1 MTAKIKLNAASG
13 GGSFSLQA
21 PSSSA
26 YNRVFTLPDVAD
38 ATMATLN
45 GISEFDQWYLT
56 SDVSNSGND
65 AVIEQIV
72 KQLDKLVDVIEVSEI
87 TSSDHIEREIV
98 FVKIKDS
105 DTENEN
111 LKSLKTNEFLKIHK
125 AENGH
130 AIIECVDS
138 PENVNE
144 FINTVKDIAIK
155 IIRSGAVGI
164 GS

>member
-1 MTAKIKLNAASG
+1 MRHIISVLLENESG
-13 GGSFSLQA
+13 ALSRVAGLFSARSFNIESLSVA
-21 PSSSA
+21 PSE
-26 YNRVFTLPDVAD
+26 D
-38 ATMATLN
+38 
-45 GISEFDQWYLT
+45 LT
-56 SDVSNSGND
+56 ASRMTIVTSGND

-125 AENGH
+125 AEKGH

>member
-1 MTAKIKLNAASG
+1 MRHIISVLLENESG
-13 GGSFSLQA
+13 ALSRVAGLFSARSFNIESLSVA
-21 PSSSA
+21 PSE
-26 YNRVFTLPDVAD
+26 D
-38 ATMATLN
+38 
-45 GISEFDQWYLT
+45 LT
-56 SDVSNSGND
+56 ASRMTIVTSGND
-65 AVIEQIV
+65 A
-72 KQLDKLVDVIEVSEI
+72 VIEVSEI

-105 DTENEN
+105 DIENEN

>member
-1 MTAKIKLNAASG
+1 MRHIISVLLENESG
-13 GGSFSLQA
+13 ALSRVAGLFSARSFNIESLSVA
-21 PSSSA
+21 PSED
-26 YNRVFTLPDVAD
+26 FTASRMTIV
-38 ATMATLN
+38 T
-45 GISEFDQWYLT
+45 
-56 SDVSNSGND
+56 SGND

-105 DTENEN
+105 DTDNEN
-111 LKSLKTNEFLKIHK
+111 LKSLKTIEFLKIHK

-138 PENVNE
+138 PENINE
-144 FINTVKDIAIK
+144 FINAVKDIAIK

-164 GS
+164 SS

>member
-1 MTAKIKLNAASG
+1 MRHIISVLLENESG
-13 GGSFSLQA
+13 ALSRVAGLFSARSFNIESLSVA
-21 PSSSA
+21 PSE
-26 YNRVFTLPDVAD
+26 D
-38 ATMATLN
+38 
-45 GISEFDQWYLT
+45 LT
-56 SDVSNSGND
+56 ASRMTIVTSGND

-105 DTENEN
+105 NIDNEN
-111 LKSLKTNEFLKIHK
+111 LKLLQINEFLKIHK
-125 AENGH
+125 AKNGH

-138 PENVNE
+138 PENINE

-164 GS
+164 DS

>member
-1 MTAKIKLNAASG
+1 MRHIISVLLENESG
-13 GGSFSLQA
+13 ALSRVAGLFSARSFNIESLSVA
-21 PSSSA
+21 PSE
-26 YNRVFTLPDVAD
+26 D
-38 ATMATLN
+38 
-45 GISEFDQWYLT
+45 LT
-56 SDVSNSGND
+56 ASRMTIVTSGND

-105 DTENEN
+105 DTDNEN
-111 LKSLKTNEFLKIHK
+111 LKSLKTIEFLKIHK

>member
-1 MTAKIKLNAASG
+1 MRHIISVLLENESG
-13 GGSFSLQA
+13 ALSRVAGLFSARSFNIESLSVA
-21 PSSSA
+21 PSE
-26 YNRVFTLPDVAD
+26 D
-38 ATMATLN
+38 
-45 GISEFDQWYLT
+45 LT
-56 SDVSNSGND
+56 ASRMTIVTSGND

-105 DTENEN
+105 DIENEN

-130 AIIECVDS
+130 AIIECVIVQKTLM
-138 PENVNE
+138 NLL
-144 FINTVKDIAIK
+144 TLLK
-155 IIRSGAVGI
+155 ILLLK
-164 GS
+164 